1 MDLSMLALGN
11 SRVRDA
17 EGWRKLFRQADS
29 RFEVEKI
36 TTPDGSHLAL
46 IDVTWKS

>member
-1 MDLSMLALGN
+1 MLALGN

-17 EGWRKLFRQADS
+17 EGWRELFRQADG

-36 TTPDGSHLAL
+36 IMPDGSHLAL
-46 IDVTWKS
+46 IDVTWKP

>member
-17 EGWRKLFRQADS
+17 EGWRELFRQADC

-36 TTPDGSHLAL
+36 TMPEGSHLAL
-46 IDVTWKS
+46 IEVAWKS